1 LKIRTRLFHSL
12 WLGLLLLILAVPVAV
27 FTAVKWAEDSLRAER
42 RFGEAR
48 IRLYGPNV
56 SPLLA
61 VTADSLTLLSP
72 GFRLH
77 LVRPSARLID
87 WFSLRPSSSA
97 LYVQVDSAALRLYDA
112 RDSAGPALA
121 FPAALRFPVSAG
133 LEWRVLSVQTSR
145 GPRLDLSAGSLRS
158 RGRLGLQGEF
168 LLNPF
173 AADPARAS
181 LQARVKF
188 RAHWRGPVLR
198 YEVEALREKRDRVF
212 VSGVRDKRDL
222 RRGEDSL
229 EIYSA
234 RPADWLPPGTSPA
247 AVRALEAISE
257 ARARGRADWKE
268 RNVQVTGSAR
278 TGEHAPLRPCAWTFE
293 ARATPIGGALALAG
307 SGGGQSFR
315 ARGKW
320 SHPAAWPPPGDPRR
334 SRGEFS
340 GESRGGEW
348 VIGRWTLPL
357 DFELTEGRLDTG
369 LNIRGHVVTGDKSEV
384 DLAWSGSR
392 PGRLEFSGPVS
403 PREAWAVAWTDT
415 NVSFRDAR
423 LEGKWEDGRVTG
435 VTHFHGVRAYGAVAD
450 SVEAG
455 HEVTASAYTLRSA
468 RIYKDGEVFTGS
480 GLVRWRAPTGAHA
493 VSLRFEARHPEYGY
507 GAFEMPRPG
516 VIEAT
521 ADNLRVA
528 LFPYEPLARF
538 SAFNPWLDGRFRW
551 DMPEGTGEADLRAS
565 YSNAGNVLQARLQ
578 ADWDKDSLR
587 TRSAEMTTGPSRVVG
602 EGVLPLHGRSL
613 RGAYGLQTLMGGTW
627 RVGADS
633 LRIGDVYA
641 LVGRSARVIDGYVKG
656 RLEYSP
662 AGGLAGELNTGPL
675 RIPALREWAE
685 VGGISLRGM
694 GDSLRV
700 TALTVSKQ
708 HALLNDS
715 MTAVFSGLDSRAPR
729 FWFQALS
736 GTGFRMRVE
745 GSAPEWKSLEGRL
758 EARGSIPLA
767 NHAGA
772 QTLDDVVLEGDF
784 SAPLDRGF
792 LSELRMDARR
802 FQVRY
807 AIAGDT
813 QTLAGTPAYAD
824 GALIIPDL
832 VIRDA
837 RGGGVGGSFTATA
850 VPLSAR
856 LDFAGARVSL
866 ALAQGHR
873 FAAEEVAGR
882 AEWTAGKELTASLSA
897 RSGSFSMPPTPY
909 RVQGSYDALRVA
921 VTLPPPGPTPPPS
934 RLFAR
939 VAVHDFFFERRIKF
953 GFKEVWGLFSSLG
966 RPRAVAGTSK
976 RSRSWDLDVGVEAK
990 GTHNRIDTDV
1000 LRMTFIGEMT
1010 LQGIPP
1016 YTLVNGRV
1024 TGLQGEVGQA
1034 QQAYTIRDLDV
1045 KWDNAT
1051 LQDGVLLAEGE
1062 KRLRADCRPDTR
1074 TTCMMYIKLDG
1085 RLQDVNFTYDTDCGQ
1100 TTGEPV
1106 APAVLLRSMTQGCYA
1121 AELQSGETGY
1131 GNAAVGI
1138 VEPVIN
1144 AQLTRG
1150 VARRSGGF
1158 IKSTQVSGL
1167 GALMGSDSSG
1177 FEALAIEVESKEV
1190 LRTGFK
1196 ARIGYRP
1203 ETKQSDPTEYRVA
1216 AEYRP
1221 PVEKWAADSAW
1232 RTRLKDRFTVEA
1244 AVETRP
1250 ETRDF
1255 EEDRQ
1260 VRQRAGLRYRYRFWG
1275 LW

>member
-1 LKIRTRLFHSL
+1 LKIRTRLFHSF

-27 FTAVKWAEDSLRAER
+27 FMAVRWAEGSLRGER
-42 RFGEAR
+42 RFGEMR
-48 IRLYGPNV
+48 VRVYGADV

-61 VTADSLTLLSP
+61 VTADSMTVLSP
-72 GFRLH
+72 VFRLH

-97 LYVQVDSAALRLYDA
+97 LYIQVDSAALRLSDP
-112 RDSAGPALA
+112 RDRAETPLV
-121 FPAALRFPVSAG
+121 FPAGLRFPVSAG
-133 LEWRVLSVQTSR
+133 LEWRVLSVRTVR
-145 GPRLDLSAGSLRS
+145 GERIEASAGSVRS

-168 LLNPF
+168 RLDPYPGR
-173 AADPARAS
+173 AAP
-181 LQARVKF
+181 QARVKF
-188 RAHWRGPVLR
+188 RARWRGPVLR
-198 YEVEALREKRDRVF
+198 YEVEALRAKSDRVF

-222 RRGEDSL
+222 RRGADSL
-229 EIYSA
+229 EAFSR
-234 RPADWLPPGTSPA
+234 RPGDWLPPGSSPGAARGLA
-247 AVRALEAISE
+247 AVSE
-257 ARARGRADWKE
+257 VRARGTADWST
-268 RNVQVTGSAR
+268 RNIEVTGGAR
-278 TGEHAPLRPCAWTFE
+278 TAALAPLRSCVWRFE
-293 ARATPIGGALALAG
+293 ARATPRGGALALAG
-307 SGGGQSFR
+307 SGQGQAFR
-315 ARGKW
+315 ARAGW
-320 SHPAAWPPPGDPRR
+320 SHPASWPPPGNPRR
-334 SRGEFS
+334 WRGEFS
-340 GESRGGEW
+340 AESRGGEW
-348 VIGRWTLPL
+348 AIGHWKLPL
-357 DFELTEGRLDTG
+357 DFEVTSGRLDTG
-369 LNIRGHVVTGDKSEV
+369 LNVFGHIVTRDKSEI
-384 DLAWSGSR
+384 DLAWSGDQ

-415 NVSFRDAR
+415 NVSFQDAR
-423 LEGKWEDGRVTG
+423 LEGEWEGGRVTG
-435 VTHFHGVRAYGAVAD
+435 VTHFRGVRAYGAVAD
-450 SVEAG
+450 SIEAG

-468 RIYKDGEVFTGS
+468 RIYKDGEVFTGT
-480 GLVRWRAPTGAHA
+480 GQVRWRAPSGAHA

-507 GAFEMPRPG
+507 GVFGMPRPG
-516 VIEAT
+516 LVEAT

-528 LFPYEPLARF
+528 MFPYQPFARF

-551 DMPEGTGEADLRAS
+551 DLRDGTGEADLSAS
-565 YSNAGNVLQARLQ
+565 YSSAGNMLQARLR
-578 ADWDKDSLR
+578 AGWDKDSLR
-587 TRSAEMTTGPSRVVG
+587 ATSAEMTTGPSRVVG
-602 EGVLPLHGRSL
+602 DGVLPLHGKSL

-627 RVGADS
+627 RLGADS

-641 LVGRSARVIDGYVKG
+641 LVGRSARVMDGYVNG

-662 AGGLAGELNTGPL
+662 AGGLAGELKTGPL

-700 TALTVSKQ
+700 TAVTTSKQ
-708 HALLNDS
+708 HALLGDS

-736 GTGFRMRVE
+736 VNGFRLKLE
-745 GSAPEWKSLEGRL
+745 GSVPEWKLLEGTL
-758 EARGSIPLA
+758 SAKGSIPLSNQA
-767 NHAGA
+767 EAPALNDA
-772 QTLDDVVLEGDF
+772 VLEGDF

-792 LSELRMDARR
+792 LHELRFDARR
-802 FQVRY
+802 FRVAY
-807 AIAGDT
+807 AIAGDS
-813 QTLAGTPAYAD
+813 QTLAGTPVYAD

-832 VIRDA
+832 TIRDA
-837 RGGGVGGSFTATA
+837 RGGGVGGTFTATA
-850 VPLSAR
+850 VPLAAR
-856 LDFAGARVSL
+856 LEFTGARVGI
-866 ALAQGHR
+866 ALAEGHR
-873 FAAEEVAGR
+873 FTAEDVAGR
-882 AEWTAGKELTASLSA
+882 AEWAAGKELTASLNA

-934 RLFAR
+934 RIFAR
-939 VAVHDFFFERRIKF
+939 ASVHDFFFQRKIKF

-966 RPRAVAGTSK
+966 RPRPVAGTGK
-976 RSRSWDLDVGVEAK
+976 RSRSWDLDVGIEAK
-990 GTHNRIDTDV
+990 GPRNRIDTDV

-1010 LQGIPP
+1010 LQGVPP

-1024 TGLQGEVGQA
+1024 TGLQGEVGQV
-1034 QQAYTIRDLDV
+1034 QQAYTIRDLEV

-1051 LQDGVLLAEGE
+1051 LQDGLLLAEGE
-1062 KRLRADCRPDTR
+1062 KKLRADCRPDTR
-1074 TTCMMYIKLDG
+1074 STCMMYIKLDG

-1144 AQLTRG
+1144 NQLTQG
-1150 VARRSGGF
+1150 VAQRTGGF

-1177 FEALAIEVESKEV
+1177 FEALAIEVESKEL

-1221 PVEKWAADSAW
+1221 PLERWAADSAW